1 MFPDEVVESS
11 IHEEEQKQNETKT
24 NKINQSKMLASIEN
38 FDVEDLDESVNTGKP
53 NDDNII
59 RTTVNP

>member
-1 MFPDEVVESS
+1 MVETS
-11 IHEEEQKQNETKT
+11 IREEEEEKKLNETKT